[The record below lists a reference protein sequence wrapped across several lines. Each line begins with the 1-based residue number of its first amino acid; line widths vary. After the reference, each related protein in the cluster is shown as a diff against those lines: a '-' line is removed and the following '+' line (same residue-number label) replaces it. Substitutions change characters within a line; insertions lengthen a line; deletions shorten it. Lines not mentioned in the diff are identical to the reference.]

1 MQRLY
6 NKKILVGREEG
17 NGRLVVAMNVNGQV
31 RTAFLGQ
38 MHSVPNYVSRYRPD
52 RDSAHC
58 SLDINPAGNI
68 LLTNLNETNTT
79 FVDDSPVM
87 TKKVMRDSKIS
98 LGRKTYNV
106 TVATLLDAA
115 LRLIPVSGSVPG
127 SGAGPVPAKEYSI
140 RHLERVWDKYHE
152 QELELAKKR
161 QRDAVISRLY
171 MPLMIVSGGIGALA
185 SYLSQN
191 GSPSLFMTAFQYI
204 MYALAVVFL
213 FVGLYKTIVDKSI
226 EEKEELLQDFQ
237 DSYVCPNPD
246 CRHFVGMTPYRIL
259 KQNKGCPYCKSKWIS
274 E

>member
-87 TKKVMRDSKIS
+87 TKKVMRESKIS

-106 TVATLLDAA
+106 AVATLLDAA

-140 RHLERVWDKYHE
+140 RHLERVWDKY
-152 QELELAKKR
+152 QALYAFDDR
-161 QRDAVISRLY
+161 QRRYRCLGFISF
-171 MPLMIVSGGIGALA
+171 PEWFTFFIHD
-185 SYLSQN
+185 
-191 GSPSLFMTAFQYI
+191 SLPIY
-204 MYALAVVFL
+204 
-213 FVGLYKTIVDKSI
+213 
-226 EEKEELLQDFQ
+226 
-237 DSYVCPNPD
+237 YVCIGSGVPF
-246 CRHFVGMTPYRIL
+246 RRSV
-259 KQNKGCPYCKSKWIS
+259 
-274 E
+274 